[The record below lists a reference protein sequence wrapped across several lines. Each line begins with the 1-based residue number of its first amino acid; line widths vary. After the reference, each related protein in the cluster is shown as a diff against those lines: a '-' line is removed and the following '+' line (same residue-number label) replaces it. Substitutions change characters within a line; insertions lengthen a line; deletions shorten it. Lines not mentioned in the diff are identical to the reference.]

1 MIFFEDIVVGDSSVI
16 GRHTFTA
23 EGIKG
28 FARRYDPQ
36 LFHVDEAAAETSH
49 FGALCASGWQ
59 TAIVSMRFVAEHRR
73 ALAEAAQARGD
84 RVAPAGP
91 AVGIRE
97 LKWLQ
102 PVYVGD
108 TIEYRIEV
116 ADARDSDSHP
126 GFGMMTIRTTG
137 TNQKGE
143 PVISFL
149 MTNLVERRGQ
159 RRTGAR

>member
-1 MIFFEDIVVGDSSVI
+1 MIFFEDIVVGDSTIV

-23 EGIKG
+23 ENIKS
-28 FARRYDPQ
+28 FASRYDPQ
-36 LFHVDEAAAETSH
+36 LFHLDESAAEASH

-59 TAIVSMRFVAEHRR
+59 TAIVSMRLLVEHRR
-73 ALAEAAQARGD
+73 ALAEAVRARGE
-84 RVAPAGP
+84 RVAQGGP
-91 AVGIRE
+91 AVDLRD
-97 LKWLQ
+97 LKWLK

-116 ADARDSDSHP
+116 ADARASDSHP
-126 GFGMMTIRTTG
+126 GFGLMTTRTTG

-149 MTNLVERRGQ
+149 TTALVERRGG
-159 RRTGAR
+159 RR